1 MKIICNFQ
9 RIFVPSVQHVST
21 LTERLS
27 RSSARVKCSLWS
39 KSSVV
44 RQVGTSPQLW
54 LCKPIYDFF
63 FLFSK
68 EKFVKLTKLDIREFW
83 SSFKAAVLFAFKV
96 NLRSSKKPP
105 KIMTKWKLKIVSK
118 QHRHKKKKLKTT
130 TKKKIMVSRRK
141 ILSRSRDE
149 LHSDIYFMAEDDDED
164 VWYSKEKLYRVSSII
179 FTCFRYVQSC
189 ES

>member
-9 RIFVPSVQHVST
+9 RIFVPSVQHVFT

-105 KIMTKWKLKIVSK
+105 KIMTKWKIKIVSK
-118 QHRHKKKKLKTT
+118 QHRHKKKNWKQQQ
-130 TKKKIMVSRRK
+130 KKKSWCLEEKYCLVQGTSFIQIF
-141 ILSRSRDE
+141 ILWPKMTMKMCGIQKKNFIE
-149 LHSDIYFMAEDDDED
+149 
-164 VWYSKEKLYRVSSII
+164 
-179 FTCFRYVQSC
+179 
-189 ES
+189 

>member
-9 RIFVPSVQHVST
+9 RIFVPWVHHVST

-54 LCKPIYDFF
+54 LCKPIYDFC

-105 KIMTKWKLKIVSK
+105 KIMTKWKIKIVSK
-118 QHRHKKKKLKTT
+118 QHRHKKKKIETTT
-130 TKKKIMVSRRK
+130 TKKNHGVSK
-141 ILSRSRDE
+141 KNI
-149 LHSDIYFMAEDDDED
+149 
-164 VWYSKEKLYRVSSII
+164 VSFKGRAS
-179 FTCFRYVQSC
+179 FRYLFYGRRRRWRCVVFKRKTL
-189 ES
+189 